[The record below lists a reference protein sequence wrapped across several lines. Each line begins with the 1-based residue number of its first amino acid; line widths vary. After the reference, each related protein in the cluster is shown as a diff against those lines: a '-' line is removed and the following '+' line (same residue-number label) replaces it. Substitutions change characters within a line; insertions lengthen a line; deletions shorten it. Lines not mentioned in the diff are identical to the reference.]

1 MIVLYVVMGT
11 APMMLFGFI
20 AVAGIVQGQLASIP
34 VTPLQQLLVFLVG
47 KKRISKKI
55 YRGYKRGTFPYSLP
69 RASEN
74 KKCKED

>member
-34 VTPLQQLLVFLVG
+34 VTPLQHLLVLS
-47 KKRISKKI
+47 REETNI
-55 YRGYKRGTFPYSLP
+55 
-69 RASEN
+69 
-74 KKCKED
+74 